1 MERPVLYIVIP
12 CYNEKDVLPHT
23 LPLFCDELEELIE
36 KRKVSENSRI
46 LFVDDGSSDSTWE
59 VILQHSEKDPHV
71 EGILLSRNCGH
82 QNALF
87 AGITEAT
94 DKCDII
100 ITADCD
106 GQDDI
111 SAMSEMVDKFHE
123 GFDIVYGVR
132 NNRKKDSFFK
142 SSSAR
147 LFYKLSQL
155 MGIETVYDHADYRL
169 ITSEVAKALTRYT
182 EVNLYLRGIIP
193 LVGFKSTTV
202 QYERK
207 ERKNGKSH
215 YSIGKMLSL
224 AIDAITGFSV
234 RPLRII
240 SFIGSFV
247 SFLSFVG
254 IIWVLIQ
261 HFMGNTV
268 SGWSST
274 LCIVCFVSG
283 VQLVSLGVVGE
294 YIGKIYMEVKARPR
308 YIIARRCKSTGDKNE
323 NE

>member
-1 MERPVLYIVIP
+1 MKHPTLYIVIP
-12 CYNEKDVLPHT
+12 CYNEKEVLPHT
-23 LPLFCDELEELIE
+23 VPLFCEELNELIN
-36 KRKVSENSRI
+36 KAKISENSKL
-46 LFVDDGSSDSTWE
+46 LFVDDGSADNTWQ
-59 VILQHSEKDPHV
+59 VISEYSNKERCI

-87 AGITEAT
+87 AGITEAM

-111 SAMSEMVDKFHE
+111 SAISEMVDKYHE

-132 NNRKKDSFFK
+132 KNRKKDSFFK
-142 SSSAR
+142 RTTAR
-147 LFYKLSQL
+147 LFYKFSKL

-169 ITSEVAKALTRYT
+169 ISSDVAKALSRYT

-215 YSIGKMLSL
+215 YSFGRMLSL
-224 AIDAITGFSV
+224 ALNAITGFSV

-240 SFIGSFV
+240 SFIGFFV

-254 IIWVLIQ
+254 IIWVLVQ
-261 HFMGNTV
+261 HFCGNTV

-274 LCIVCFVSG
+274 LCILCFVSG

-308 YIIARRCKSTGDKNE
+308 YIIARRTEFMGDKNE